1 MLAVVSLPPW
11 NAKIQLQHLLKGGP
25 FCHRLGLRFQ
35 WERFGNQS
43 LTDSGAF
50 GGGPRLG
57 PGRFL
62 ASEAAQRLLAAVL
75 AKDGFSWKLK
85 QGQDL
90 RQQYIPGLFP
100 ADGLIVDIS

>member
-1 MLAVVSLPPW
+1 
-11 NAKIQLQHLLKGGP
+11 
-25 FCHRLGLRFQ
+25 
-35 WERFGNQS
+35 
-43 LTDSGAF
+43 
-50 GGGPRLG
+50 
-57 PGRFL
+57 L

>member
-1 MLAVVSLPPW
+1 MGHFAIDW
-11 NAKIQLQHLLKGGP
+11 A
-25 FCHRLGLRFQ
+25 LGFNGSALGTK
-35 WERFGNQS
+35 GNQS

-50 GGGPRLG
+50 GGGPRLC